1 MKLLKTF
8 ILYTFLVLAL
18 SACTPI
24 VYNSAKNSTEQRSQ
38 VASEKLAMQKPFVLF
53 DFSKNLGENKVII
66 SALKSVLKE
75 SKITVDPLIIDP
87 LSFLSAND
95 IENKISNFN
104 PDVIIVVTPL
114 QNFVGLNKGGY
125 YVADLNYLVETRKT
139 YQGIALKKCT
149 ISLNSHQFTDNS
161 LIEDA
166 ATMLRKF
173 FSN

>member
-75 SKITVDPLIIDP
+75 NKITVDPLIIDP

-104 PDVIIVVTPL
+104 PYVIIVVIPL

-161 LIEDA
+161 LIENA